1 MTHSAHPGS
10 IIAVLGGGVMGGALL
25 QGACAAG
32 WPNGQV
38 RVADRMEQTLAKH
51 REALGVETFT
61 SLAEAASGADVI
73 VFAVKPQ
80 DAAVAIDEFAGAV
93 KPGALLLTVAAG
105 LPAAF
110 YEKRLPAGTPVVRA
124 MPNTPALIGY
134 GATAIAPGASATDEH
149 LALAERVLAAT
160 GLVVR
165 VDEAQI
171 NAVAAVSGS
180 GPAYFFA
187 FVEAITDAGVAEGLD
202 RELAAKLAAQTFI
215 GAARLL
221 ESSDVGPGELRARVS
236 SKGGTTLAALA
247 AMHDA
252 GLQTAVAVGLAAA
265 DRRAIE
271 LSKELAGQ

>member
-1 MTHSAHPGS
+1 
-10 IIAVLGGGVMGGALL
+10 MGGAIVA
-25 QGACAAG
+25 GAIAAG
-32 WPNGQV
+32 WPAERV
-38 RVADRMEQTLAKH
+38 RVADRFPEARDRLAAAH
-51 REALGVETFT
+51 GVTTFERP
-61 SLAEAASGADVI
+61 AEAVAGADVV

-80 DAAVAIDEFAGAV
+80 DGAEAIADFAPALA
-93 KPGALLLTVAAG
+93 PGALLLTVAAG
-105 LPAAF
+105 LPASF
-110 YEKRLPAGTPVVRA
+110 YEKRLAPGTPVVRA
-124 MPNTPALIGY
+124 MPNTPALIGH
-134 GATAIAPGASATDEH
+134 GATAIAAGAHATENH
-149 LALAERVLAAT
+149 LALAEAVLAAT

-165 VDEAQI
+165 VPESQI

-187 FVEAITDAGVAEGLD
+187 FVEAITDAGVVEGLD
-202 RELAAKLAAQTFI
+202 RELAAQLAAQTFI

-265 DRRAIE
+265 DRRALELQRE
-271 LSKELAGQ
+271 LSGE